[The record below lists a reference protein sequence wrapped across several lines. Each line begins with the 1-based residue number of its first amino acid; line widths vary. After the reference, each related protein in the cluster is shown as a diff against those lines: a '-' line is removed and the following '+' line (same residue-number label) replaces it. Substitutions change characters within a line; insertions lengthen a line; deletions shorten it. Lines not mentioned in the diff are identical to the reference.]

1 MLALN
6 KKIVKFFAVSVI
18 LFFFLV
24 NHSYALV
31 QQSTEFYVNDTA
43 NILSDETEKYIIDM
57 NQNLE
62 SQTGAQIV
70 VVTVTDLEGLSV
82 EDYSVQLFRKYRYW

>member
-6 KKIVKFFAVSVI
+6 KKIVKLFTISLI
-18 LFFFLV
+18 LFFIIC
-24 NHSYALV
+24 NHVHALV

-43 NILSDETEKYIIDM
+43 NILSNETKEYIISI

-70 VVTVTDLEGLSV
+70 VVTVTDLEGLGV
-82 EDYSVQLFRKYRYW
+82 EDYATQLFRKYRYW